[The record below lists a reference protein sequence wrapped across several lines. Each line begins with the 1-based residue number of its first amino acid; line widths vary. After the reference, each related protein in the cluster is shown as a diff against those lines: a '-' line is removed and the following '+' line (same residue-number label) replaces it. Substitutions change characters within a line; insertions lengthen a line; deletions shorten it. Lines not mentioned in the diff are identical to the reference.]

1 MKGFILYPS
10 YKIIDGKSYVFL
22 FGKLENGESFL
33 VMNFYEPYFYI
44 KTKDVKK
51 AGNGDFKIENS
62 DFKSFNDEKLSRVIL
77 ETPKD
82 VPGLRRSF
90 EEDGIECYEADI
102 RFAYRYLMDKE
113 IMMGV
118 EIDGDYETSDF
129 INRIYRDAEIKPI
142 EYFPNNLKIFS
153 VDIETSSN
161 GKKLYSIAIY
171 SEGFEKV
178 LIDMDEEEMLEE
190 FKKIILEEDPDIIT
204 GWNLI
209 DFDLEYLKNKFKEHR
224 ISFVLGRTNETCKIR
239 IEKDFFRDSKADFP
253 GRVVLDGIQL
263 LRMSFVDLDSYKL
276 EDAAQ
281 SILKEG
287 KLISYIEGKGEE
299 IDRLFREDKK
309 KLAKYN
315 LNDARLVTEILKKTK
330 IIEMT
335 IERSILTGMPLDR
348 VNASIASLDSLYL
361 RELNKRGYV
370 ANSGHYT
377 PKEERIKG
385 GYVMESKPGIYD
397 YLLVLD
403 FKSLYPS
410 LMRTFNIDPLSYVE
424 NCNGK
429 NLIKAPN
436 GACFKNQNG
445 VMGVL
450 VERLLKSR
458 DKAKKEKNELQRHA
472 IKILLN
478 SFFGVLANAN
488 CRFFSLDVANAITHF
503 GQKMIKLTA
512 EKVEE
517 EGYEVI
523 YSDSITKDR
532 FTTLIVNGKL
542 LIISMEELFKK
553 FISKKVIIGKK
564 ERIDLRKENVLA
576 LTVNKET
583 LEPEFS
589 KLNEIIRHKTNK
601 KVFRVNQKYGETIC
615 SEDHSLIIFE
625 DNKLKEVR
633 PLEIEKRPLFK
644 IVKIPDLPKI
654 VKIDIYEYL
663 KNYSYKVTYKGRIKT
678 AKAHCDDKWVWFGW
692 TNRKKSVRVKRFID
706 IKSKEF
712 ESLCRLVG
720 AYIAEGS
727 SSTPETT
734 KSRLGAS
741 ISSSNVNWL
750 KSLKEDYY
758 KLFDNVD
765 VSIIVSTKKIRELKY
780 FNGETEKN
788 ISYVDKT
795 QKLQLMNI
803 LSAVFFKSLAGQNSN
818 GKRVPYF
825 MFHVDEKYKKILL
838 DTMIEGD
845 GSRKSKDKRYSEQY
859 KLKHFS
865 YCTNS
870 LGLTS
875 DLSTLLTQLRF
886 NYSIRYK
893 KEKSNYTITTSN
905 KNNSRIKTNI
915 EEIHYEDYLY
925 DLSVDKNKTFVD
937 ACGNILLHN
946 TDSVFVLSK
955 AENLEEAEKIGNE
968 LNIKLNK
975 FFESYVKKEYNR
987 NNHLELEYEKCFV
1000 RFLMPRVRGS
1010 ETGAKKRYAGLNSKG
1025 KIEITGMEAIRGDW
1039 TELAKKFQMELLDRL
1054 FHKKEVKSYIKKLI
1068 EEVKDGRHDKD
1079 LVYRKQIRKNLED
1092 YAMNAQHVKAAKKLK
1107 NFKGSVIEY
1116 VITEDGPEPIQN
1128 QKHKLD
1134 YKHYIDKQ
1142 IKPIANAVLIFFN
1155 ITLDELLE
1163 GSTQVDLNSFSK

>member
-102 RFAYRYLMDKE
+102 RFAYRYLMDKG

-403 FKSLYPS
+403 QDVIPPPNVIEQLIRHKKDAVSALF
-410 LMRTFNIDPLSYVE
+410 FGHHNIGV
-424 NCNGK
+424 GK
-429 NLIKAPN
+429 L
-436 GACFKNQNG
+436 
-445 VMGVL
+445 VMPFAWAFI
-450 VERLLKSR
+450 E
-458 DKAKKEKNELQRHA
+458 KKDFWGEVGYLTEEEIWSNELIEIA
-472 IKILLN
+472 YAGMGCILIARNIL
-478 SFFGVLANAN
+478 
-488 CRFFSLDVANAITHF
+488 
-503 GQKMIKLTA
+503 
-512 EKVEE
+512 EKVEFRYDKSIDAWDDRWL
-517 EGYEVI
+517 GYDI
-523 YSDSITKDR
+523 HK
-532 FTTLIVNGKL
+532 NGFGYYLDTSVKCRHL
-542 LIISMEELFKK
+542 Y
-553 FISKKVIIGKK
+553 
-564 ERIDLRKENVLA
+564 
-576 LTVNKET
+576 
-583 LEPEFS
+583 
-589 KLNEIIRHKTNK
+589 LN
-601 KVFRVNQKYGETIC
+601 
-615 SEDHSLIIFE
+615 
-625 DNKLKEVR
+625 R
-633 PLEIEKRPLFK
+633 PF
-644 IVKIPDLPKI
+644 
-654 VKIDIYEYL
+654 
-663 KNYSYKVTYKGRIKT
+663 
-678 AKAHCDDKWVWFGW
+678 
-692 TNRKKSVRVKRFID
+692 
-706 IKSKEF
+706 
-712 ESLCRLVG
+712 
-720 AYIAEGS
+720 
-727 SSTPETT
+727 
-734 KSRLGAS
+734 
-741 ISSSNVNWL
+741 
-750 KSLKEDYY
+750 DYH
-758 KLFDNVD
+758 
-765 VSIIVSTKKIRELKY
+765 ELK
-780 FNGETEKN
+780 
-788 ISYVDKT
+788 
-795 QKLQLMNI
+795 
-803 LSAVFFKSLAGQNSN
+803 
-818 GKRVPYF
+818 GK
-825 MFHVDEKYKKILL
+825 
-838 DTMIEGD
+838 
-845 GSRKSKDKRYSEQY
+845 
-859 KLKHFS
+859 
-865 YCTNS
+865 
-870 LGLTS
+870 GL
-875 DLSTLLTQLRF
+875 
-886 NYSIRYK
+886 
-893 KEKSNYTITTSN
+893 
-905 KNNSRIKTNI
+905 
-915 EEIHYEDYLY
+915 
-925 DLSVDKNKTFVD
+925 V
-937 ACGNILLHN
+937 
-946 TDSVFVLSK
+946 
-955 AENLEEAEKIGNE
+955 
-968 LNIKLNK
+968 
-975 FFESYVKKEYNR
+975 
-987 NNHLELEYEKCFV
+987 
-1000 RFLMPRVRGS
+1000 
-1010 ETGAKKRYAGLNSKG
+1010 
-1025 KIEITGMEAIRGDW
+1025 
-1039 TELAKKFQMELLDRL
+1039 
-1054 FHKKEVKSYIKKLI
+1054 
-1068 EEVKDGRHDKD
+1068 
-1079 LVYRKQIRKNLED
+1079 
-1092 YAMNAQHVKAAKKLK
+1092 
-1107 NFKGSVIEY
+1107 
-1116 VITEDGPEPIQN
+1116 
-1128 QKHKLD
+1128 
-1134 YKHYIDKQ
+1134 
-1142 IKPIANAVLIFFN
+1142 
-1155 ITLDELLE
+1155 
-1163 GSTQVDLNSFSK
+1163 